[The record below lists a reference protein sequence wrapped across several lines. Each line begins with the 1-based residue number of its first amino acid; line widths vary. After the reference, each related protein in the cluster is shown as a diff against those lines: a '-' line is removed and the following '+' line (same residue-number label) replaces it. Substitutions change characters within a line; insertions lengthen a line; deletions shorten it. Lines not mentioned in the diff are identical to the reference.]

1 MQVVST
7 GNRVLVT
14 ATDSW
19 NMEEGRLVLTL
30 KEARTLR
37 IALENMR
44 LTFGIEGVGED
55 VEDG

>member
-55 VEDG
+55 GEDG

>member
-44 LTFGIEGVGED
+44 LTFGVEGVGED
-55 VEDG
+55 GEDG

>member
-14 ATDSW
+14 ATDGW

-55 VEDG
+55 GEDG

>member
-19 NMEEGRLVLTL
+19 NMEEGLLVLTL

-55 VEDG
+55 GEDG

>member
-1 MQVVST
+1 
-7 GNRVLVT
+7 
-14 ATDSW
+14 
-19 NMEEGRLVLTL
+19 MEEGRLVLTL

-55 VEDG
+55 GEDG

>member
-19 NMEEGRLVLTL
+19 NIEEGRLVLTL

-55 VEDG
+55 GEDG

>member
-14 ATDSW
+14 ATNSW

-55 VEDG
+55 GEDG

>member
-44 LTFGIEGVGED
+44 LTFRIEGVGED
-55 VEDG
+55 GEDG